1 MDEATASVREKVRT
15 FRRLAR
21 EAADERTRRVLLD
34 MAYEWDAR
42 MKLAQATRR
51 H

>member
-1 MDEATASVREKVRT
+1 MDEATTLVREKVRT

-21 EAADERTRRVLLD
+21 ETADERTRRVLLD

-42 MKLAQATRR
+42 LKLARAGRS
-51 H
+51 